1 MALWQQSFKVGE
13 VLNSSAYRS
22 LMYLAGNYRYRINA
36 IAPPEGVSAKSKVL
50 VMVEFQL
57 RHLFCLRANTDML
70 NHLNP
75 WYEGKP

>member
-1 MALWQQSFKVGE
+1 
-13 VLNSSAYRS
+13 
-22 LMYLAGNYRYRINA
+22 MYLAGNYCYRINA
-36 IAPPEGVSAKSKVL
+36 MPPWGVSAKSKVL

-57 RHLFCLRANTDML
+57 RHLFFLRVNTDML